1 MFVNLKEDT
10 QMTQNEIELINI
22 IRNSPNPAETFEK
35 ALRLFIADLNHHEE
49 EQGTPSDVRVE
60 SA

>member
-1 MFVNLKEDT
+1 
-10 QMTQNEIELINI
+10 MTQNEIELINI